1 MKNVLII
8 SYEFPPIIGGAGVYA
23 HDLAIG
29 LVKNGH
35 QVSLLTYK
43 TPRNEAFL
51 ASFEKTYGIHCYTIP
66 EKKYVHFYLFFRQLK
81 KIVKEQSFDTIIFS
95 DARAKKMG
103 ALFHP
108 ALKDLS
114 ARSLSVLH
122 GSEKAS
128 FFEKPSFLLRA
139 FGMQRRMLNFLQQQK
154 KIVVVSEAEYEL
166 WTKTALKE
174 KLLLIRHGIDTDI
187 FHQRTPQQVSAIK
200 GRLGIDPDRPVLF
213 SASRLVKEK
222 GQELVIES
230 LPGIVAAVPDL
241 LCIIAG
247 SGAYLPALQQQVK
260 ELKLEKHV
268 LFTGGVAR
276 EILSD
281 YFAVCD
287 LFILPS
293 QFYESFGLV
302 YLEAAACGKTAI
314 AGNRGGTNEA
324 VVNDVT
330 GYLVDPVSKEE
341 IINKV
346 VTVLKDA
353 DLRNRLQTTA
363 YTRAMSEFSNVTM
376 AGKIIN
382 I

>member
-51 ASFEKTYGIHCYTIP
+51 ASFEEKYGVRCHTIP
-66 EKKYVHFYLFFRQLK
+66 ERKYIHFYLFFRQLK
-81 KIVKEQSFDTIIFS
+81 KIVKKNSFETIIFS

-108 ALKDLS
+108 ALKHLS

-139 FGMQRRMLNFLQQQK
+139 FGMQQRMLNFLQHQR

-166 WTKTALKE
+166 WTQTALKE
-174 KLLLIRHGIDTDI
+174 KLELIRHGIDTDI
-187 FHQRTPQQVSAIK
+187 FHRRTPQEVAAIK
-200 GRLGIDPDRPVLF
+200 SRLGIDLHRPVLF

-222 GQELVIES
+222 GQQLVIES
-230 LPGIVAAVPDL
+230 LPEIVAAVPGL

-247 SGAYLPALQQQVK
+247 SGNYLPVLQQQVK
-260 ELKLEKHV
+260 ELGLDEHV
-268 LFTGGVAR
+268 LFTGGVSR
-276 EILSD
+276 EVLSD
-281 YFAVCD
+281 YFAICD

-330 GYLVDPVSKEE
+330 GYLVDPVSKKE
-341 IINKV
+341 IVNKV
-346 VTVLKDA
+346 VTVLTDP

-363 YTRAMSEFSNVTM
+363 YTRAVAEFSNVTM